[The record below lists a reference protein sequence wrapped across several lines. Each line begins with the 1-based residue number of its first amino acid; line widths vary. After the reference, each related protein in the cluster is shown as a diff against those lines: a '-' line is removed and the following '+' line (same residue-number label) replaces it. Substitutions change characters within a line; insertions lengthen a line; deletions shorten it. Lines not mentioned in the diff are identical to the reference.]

1 MTTRQR
7 IARLVP
13 LLKKFPGLGATSARE
28 LEQWIALEFGSL
40 DALETWKKYGP
51 SQTRAVAPKTI
62 YHVLAGNLAV
72 SGQHSVLCGLL
83 LGAHNVVKLPSRSGE
98 DLICFIEML
107 PAPLREL
114 VTVQTEFN
122 VETLK
127 SADAVIAFG
136 RDETVAEIRAQTR
149 WDQLFLGYGLQVSVI
164 WLGAVKK
171 VTPALVAAVAHDICI
186 YDQMGCLSPQA
197 IFLEPGSKTEA
208 FGEALTEAMTK
219 EIARLPKV
227 ERSAEEFGVIFET
240 IDTARGLGQRVW
252 TARSATIATAG
263 AVILDPKPQFRFSCL
278 HRVIRLHE
286 VKATQL
292 PQALDVVRGKI
303 STLGLAGELTP
314 ALEKVLLPLGVKRFC
329 RVGRMQHPPIS
340 WHHDGRPSLADL
352 IRWVDQG

>member
-13 LLKKFPGLGATSARE
+13 LLKKFPGLGATSARD
-28 LEQWIALEFGSL
+28 LEQWIALEFGSVEAL
-40 DALETWKKYGP
+40 DSWKKYG
-51 SQTRAVAPKTI
+51 SSRTRALAPKTI

-83 LGAHNVVKLPSRSGE
+83 LGAHNVVKLPSHGGD
-98 DLICFIEML
+98 DLVCFIEML
-107 PAPLREL
+107 PAQLRQL

-127 SADAVIAFG
+127 TADAVIAFG

-149 WDQLFLGYGLQVSVI
+149 WDQLFLGYGLQASVI
-164 WLGAVKK
+164 WLGTLKK
-171 VTPALVAAVAHDICI
+171 VTPALVAAVAHDVCI

-197 IFLEPGSKTEA
+197 IFLERGSKIEV
-208 FGEALTEAMTK
+208 FGEALAQAMTK

-227 ERSAEEFGVIFET
+227 ERSADEFGVIFET

-252 TARSATIATAG
+252 TAPSATNATAG

-286 VKATQL
+286 VKAAQL
-292 PQALDVVRGKI
+292 PQALEIVRDKI
-303 STLGLAGELTP
+303 STVGLAGSLTP
-314 ALEKVLLPLGVKRFC
+314 ALEKVFLPLGVKRFC
-329 RVGRMQHPPIS
+329 KVGQMQHPPIS
-340 WHHDGRPSLADL
+340 WHHDGRPSLSDL
-352 IRWVDQG
+352 VRWVDQS